1 MLRAAR
7 FLAIF
12 GFWGALNASAANWV
26 RAGLN
31 TNQLVWGARGG
42 LQFAIHPAGFRPGEP
57 RGLIRLGYPVLPNG
71 GYDLI
76 NFIAVEPV
84 VNGKKGFSELERSR
98 LDNLPGKGIWP
109 AGDGDPASAAGSLD
123 AGVISRL
130 AGDVE
135 QLEVSLRVEKFDN
148 GAHVRLIISQ
158 RSDWPDEITLTV
170 RSETDSAPIEFCVL
184 TATMGNMARARQLW
198 LNDETINSLK
208 LYPDYKDAGFAPH
221 TFFSLDRLR
230 RTAEGDVVVAVTTD
244 ELDPAGVSPF
254 PNSQFWQYK
263 GCKVTQFWKKRK
275 DTVHD
280 DLQAAVNARYTYYG
294 SHRPIPGGIAF
305 ENFELRERFH
315 DGQQFVFGITAKSP
329 PQLGWSR

>member
-12 GFWGALNASAANWV
+12 GFCGVLNTPAASWV

-42 LQFAIHPAGFRPGEP
+42 LRFAIHPAGFRPGEP
-57 RGLIRLGYPVLPNG
+57 RGLIRLGYPVLSNG

-98 LDNLPGKGIWP
+98 LDNVPGKRIWCG
-109 AGDGDPASAAGSLD
+109 GDADPASAAGSMD

-135 QLEVSLRVEKFDN
+135 QLEVSLRVEKFGN

-158 RSDWPDEITLTV
+158 RSDRPDEITLTV
-170 RSETDSAPIEFCVL
+170 QSETDSAPMQFCIL
-184 TATMGNMARARQLW
+184 TATMGNMARVRQLW
-198 LNDETINSLK
+198 LKDETINSRK
-208 LYPDYKDAGFAPH
+208 LYPNYQDPGFAPH
-221 TFFSLDRLR
+221 TFFGLDRLR
-230 RTAEGDVVVAVTTD
+230 RTADGDVVVAVTTD
-244 ELDPAGVSPF
+244 ETDPASVSPF
-254 PNSQFWQYK
+254 PNSEFWRYR
-263 GCKVTQFWKKRK
+263 GCKVTQFWKKPK
-275 DTVHD
+275 DGVHQ

-294 SHRPIPGGIAF
+294 SQRPIPGGVAF
-305 ENFELRERFH
+305 ENFELRERFQ
-315 DGQQFVFGITAKSP
+315 DGQQFVFGITPKSP
-329 PQLGWSR
+329 PRL